1 MFFAPIRSFSNG
13 FHAEPTAKLHGYH
26 HTDHHNSRRD
36 FLGETDMYNNLS
48 MTWKVVSLLLALGL
62 VSLAGGYY
70 ASSRLMATD
79 QLYSDLID
87 GPQRAVLELSRA
99 NRMITE
105 TMAGVYQGIAATTAE
120 EGQRAQTLL
129 STSSRQFQERISAAT
144 GKAAP
149 DYTDRVRAIGTDYAA
164 ILNGACAEAIALSK
178 IVGDEDA
185 NLRAGKAMSA
195 SCRPALRA
203 LGETVTTLN
212 ATMGK
217 AVDTLSDDATLT
229 SIHTA
234 TVTLVTIALATLVVL
249 ALAVLLVR
257 RGIVAPIRVMMNVT
271 KGLGQGKLD
280 QAVAGTERKDE
291 IGAMAGS
298 LEVLRGQLSEAEALR
313 RAQAEREAREREI
326 LNRRNTLAE
335 NFVARMTEL
344 SSAFAASSD
353 QVAGSA
359 RNLSATAEQT
369 SRQAQ
374 AVAEAAEEAAVNV
387 QTVAASSEELAASV
401 REITGQVS
409 HSAKVA
415 DVAYTEAETSNARI
429 SELATAA
436 TAIGDVI
443 SLIKGIADQTNLLAL
458 NATIESA
465 RAGEAG
471 KGFAVVAS
479 EVKQLASQTAR
490 ATDEISAKISEIQQS
505 TQGTV
510 TSMAEIMRVIAN
522 MKQISSSIA
531 GAVEEQ
537 GAATGEIAQNC
548 QRAANGTQQVTQ
560 NITGVGQAAELTG
573 SASTELLALS
583 EGLSGQASDL
593 KQVVERFVEDLNA
606 AA

>member
-1 MFFAPIRSFSNG
+1 
-13 FHAEPTAKLHGYH
+13 
-26 HTDHHNSRRD
+26 
-36 FLGETDMYNNLS
+36 MYNHIP
-48 MTWKVVSLLLALGL
+48 MTWKICLLLILLGV
-62 VSLAGGYY
+62 VSLAGALFASYSMKDVDRTY
-70 ASSRLMATD
+70 A
-79 QLYSDLID
+79 DLLE
-87 GPQRAVLELSRA
+87 GPPRAILSISRA
-99 NRMITE
+99 NRSSIE
-105 TMAGVYQGIAATTAE
+105 EIAAIYKAIAATTQDEVELGRKAQERHYGNFNERLSNAATAYPAVADAMAGFRKEHDRILGAE
-120 EGQRAQTLL
+120 CRETVRL
-129 STSSRQFQERISAAT
+129 STGPKT
-144 GKAAP
+144 
-149 DYTDRVRAIGTDYAA
+149 
-164 ILNGACAEAIALSK
+164 AENDALALQQMVS
-178 IVGDEDA
+178 VCE
-185 NLRAGKAMSA
+185 
-195 SCRPALRA
+195 PALRRLA
-203 LGETVTTLN
+203 DQMVAFNSKIDEGMHAKGRELTAQADFTSK
-212 ATMGK
+212 ATP
-217 AVDTLSDDATLT
+217 AA
-229 SIHTA
+229 
-234 TVTLVTIALATLVVL
+234 IALATLVVL
-249 ALAVLLVR
+249 AAAVFAVR
-257 RGIVAPIRVMMNVT
+257 RGIVAPIRVMMDVM
-271 KGLGQGKLD
+271 KGLGEGKLD
-280 QAVAGTERKDE
+280 QSVAGTERKDE

-298 LEVLRGQLSEAEALR
+298 LEVLRGQLAEAETVR
-313 RAQAEREAREREI
+313 RARAEQEAEERR
-326 LNRRNTLAE
+326 LLDRRNRLAE
-335 NFVARMTEL
+335 SFVSRMTEL
-344 SSAFAASSD
+344 SSAFTASSD

-593 KQVVERFVEDLNA
+593 KQVVERFMLDLKA
-606 AA
+606 A

>member
-1 MFFAPIRSFSNG
+1 
-13 FHAEPTAKLHGYH
+13 
-26 HTDHHNSRRD
+26 
-36 FLGETDMYNNLS
+36 MYNNLS

-149 DYTDRVRAIGTDYAA
+149 EYADRVRAIGTDYAA
-164 ILNGACAEAIALSK
+164 ILSGACAEAIALSK

-195 SCRPALRA
+195 SCRPALRG

-257 RGIVAPIRVMMNVT
+257 RGIVAPIRVMMTVT

-344 SSAFAASSD
+344 SSALPPPPIRWPAPPATSPPPPSRPPAKPRRSRKPPKRPPSMCRRSPLRRKNSRPRCGRSP
-353 QVAGSA
+353 V
-359 RNLSATAEQT
+359 RSATRPRWRMSPTPKRRPPTPA
-369 SRQAQ
+369 SR
-374 AVAEAAEEAAVNV
+374 NW
-387 QTVAASSEELAASV
+387 
-401 REITGQVS
+401 RPPPPP
-409 HSAKVA
+409 SA
-415 DVAYTEAETSNARI
+415 
-429 SELATAA
+429 
-436 TAIGDVI
+436 
-443 SLIKGIADQTNLLAL
+443 
-458 NATIESA
+458 
-465 RAGEAG
+465 
-471 KGFAVVAS
+471 
-479 EVKQLASQTAR
+479 
-490 ATDEISAKISEIQQS
+490 
-505 TQGTV
+505 
-510 TSMAEIMRVIAN
+510 M
-522 MKQISSSIA
+522 
-531 GAVEEQ
+531 
-537 GAATGEIAQNC
+537 
-548 QRAANGTQQVTQ
+548 
-560 NITGVGQAAELTG
+560 
-573 SASTELLALS
+573 
-583 EGLSGQASDL
+583 
-593 KQVVERFVEDLNA
+593 
-606 AA
+606 